1 MFSDAASYVT
11 DRITETAA
19 ERLGPKI
26 AWGAAIATLVLAAI
40 AFGLVALYA
49 FIAPLYGPAEAA
61 ALIGGGSLALA
72 LLLAFV
78 AWGYGRW
85 RRNSK
90 ITAQENGQPFAAIDE
105 EAREAIDYF
114 GSARVIATAFMFG
127 FTAARKVKS

>member
-26 AWGAAIATLVLAAI
+26 AWGAAIATLVLAAV

-49 FIAPLYGPAEAA
+49 VIAPLYGRAEAA

-78 AWGYGRW
+78 AWAYGRL
-85 RRNSK
+85 RRTSK
-90 ITAQENGQPFAAIDE
+90 SGAHEDGQPFAAIDA